1 MTADEIDNLTI
12 REVRAINERAADALK
27 TLQQLGLAPMRVPI
41 SADANLF
48 KGARIHTPL
57 GPIAAPAEP
66 YPCPACG
73 RAGPIAPGE
82 SAGPTECLQCG
93 NPTPLAAGAPGV
105 RLTNKGPM
113 VVDIEARNRLM
124 ASPAFDANGD
134 PT

>member
-1 MTADEIDNLTI
+1 MNADEIDALTI
-12 REVRAINERAADALK
+12 REVRAIAERAGEALK
-27 TLQQLGLAPMRVPI
+27 QLRDVQALLGAP
-41 SADANLF
+41 N
-48 KGARIHTPL
+48 ARI
-57 GPIAAPAEP
+57 GPVPHSAALNGGLPTYAPNSGEP
-66 YPCPACG
+66 YPCPGCG